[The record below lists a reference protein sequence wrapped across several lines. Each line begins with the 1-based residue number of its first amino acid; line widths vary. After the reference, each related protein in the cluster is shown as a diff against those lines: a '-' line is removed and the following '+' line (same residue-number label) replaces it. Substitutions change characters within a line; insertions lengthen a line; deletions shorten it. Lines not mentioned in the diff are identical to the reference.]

1 MPLEDANRVFDGSE
15 KAGDALVGG
24 RRWIILAP
32 TFAPVA
38 PRALLLLKLVACV
51 LKCVKDLTGSRKKK
65 EKKGEGEGEGEEG
78 EEGSTSHKSSSE
90 TLLQSAES

>member
-1 MPLEDANRVFDGSE
+1 MDNLSADFCTRG
-15 KAGDALVGG
+15 
-24 RRWIILAP
+24 
-32 TFAPVA
+32 

-65 EKKGEGEGEGEEG
+65 EKKGEGEGEEG
-78 EEGSTSHKSSSE
+78 EKGSTSHKSSSE